1 MRSTRVPPLALILF
15 AGLALAGP
23 RIAAASDLV
32 AASAPQPA
40 RSSCAVSAV
49 SSAAFVDAEPSVVRA
64 SAALSVAPALAPG
77 SWMGSV
83 AAILGGLFPASPGSD
98 RGVIPNPSD
107 KIYCP
112 PWAPCSASCPMYCP
126 R

>member
-1 MRSTRVPPLALILF
+1 MRSTRVLPLALILF

-23 RIAAASDLV
+23 RIAAAGDLV

-40 RSSCAVSAV
+40 RSSCEVGAVPSAA
-49 SSAAFVDAEPSVVRA
+49 SAAFA
-64 SAALSVAPALAPG
+64 VAPALAPG

-83 AAILGGLFPASPGSD
+83 AAILAALVPASPGLD
-98 RGVIPNPSD
+98 RAVTPSPGD

-112 PWAPCSASCPMYCP
+112 PWAPCSSSCPMYCDGP